1 MPAIGESIDQ
11 AENLPTAAPGGGVL
25 IFTCCPWPDTDASW
39 IVRWE
44 FGCDCVDKWNRV
56 GHSGALWET
65 SRDDGETKYMF
76 LGEHSHSL
84 DEKGRVVMPSK
95 FRAGLDDGCVVT
107 KGQER
112 CLYVFPI
119 DQWDAEAER
128 VLKLPRTDRRARS
141 YSRSFFASASNQSL
155 DKTGRCQIP
164 ESLRIYAGLA
174 KDVTVVGVADRV
186 EIWDTRTWETVAAE
200 ADDYY
205 ADIEEVLSE
214 DGI

>member
-1 MPAIGESIDQ
+1 
-11 AENLPTAAPGGGVL
+11 
-25 IFTCCPWPDTDASW
+25 
-39 IVRWE
+39 
-44 FGCDCVDKWNRV
+44 
-56 GHSGALWET
+56 
-65 SRDDGETKYMF
+65 MF
-76 LGEHSHSL
+76 LGEYNHSL

-95 FRAGLDDGCVVT
+95 FRAELAAGCVVT

-112 CLYVFPI
+112 CLYVFPMG
-119 DQWDAEAER
+119 QWDDEAQR
-128 VLKLPRTDRRARS
+128 VLKLPRTDRRARN

-164 ESLRIYAGLA
+164 ESLRTYAGLS

-186 EIWDTRTWETVAAE
+186 EIWDTATWESVAAE

-205 ADIEEVLSE
+205 SDIQEVMTE